1 MAAPDP
7 SSVRLTGPWTHRDVF
22 ANGISLHVA
31 EAGGDGPLV
40 VLLHGFAENWW
51 VWHHQLVD
59 LADAGYRVV
68 AVDLRGYGDSDKPP
82 RGYDGWTLAGD
93 IAGLVRAL
101 GERSAHLVGHAWGG
115 FLAWTAATLHP
126 RVAASVTVLGAGHP
140 LAFRAAIRH
149 GWYRRSL
156 RPQFTAAAHLF
167 RFQPPITPERTLV
180 ADRAA
185 EVERYLRAWSAAE
198 WTSTDEF
205 TEVSG
210 RLREAMLIPGVA
222 HSALEYYRWAFRS
235 QFRGDGRRF
244 KAAVDAVC
252 PAPVF
257 QLHGGEDRCIVPA
270 TARASTRWARERS
283 WLHVLP
289 GVGHYPHLEAPAQTG
304 KLLQSWLTHLAS
316 E

>member
-1 MAAPDP
+1 MAPPDP
-7 SSVRLTGPWTHRDVF
+7 SSIRFAGPWTHRDVF

-31 EAGGDGPLV
+31 ESPGDGPLV
-40 VLLHGFAENWW
+40 VLLHGFAGCWW
-51 VWHHQLVD
+51 VWRHQLVD
-59 LADAGYRVV
+59 LAGAGYRVV

-101 GERSAHLVGHAWGG
+101 GEREAHLVGHAWGG

-126 RVAASVTVLGAGHP
+126 RVVSSLTVLGAGHP
-140 LAFRAAIRH
+140 LAYRRAIRS
-149 GWYRRSL
+149 GWYRPAL
-156 RPQFTAAAHLF
+156 RPQFKAASHVF
-167 RFQPPITPERTLV
+167 RFQQPLRPEHALI

-185 EVERYLRAWSAAE
+185 LVEQLLREWSGRAWSQTDDCAE
-198 WTSTDEF
+198 TAQ
-205 TEVSG
+205 

-244 KAAVDAVC
+244 AAAVDAVS
-252 PAPVF
+252 PVPVF
-257 QLHGGEDRCIVPA
+257 QLHGSEDTCILA
-270 TARASTRWARERS
+270 STARASTRWTRPHS

-289 GVGHYPHLEAPAQTG
+289 GVGHYPHLEAPAQTS
-304 KLLQSWLTHLAS
+304 KLLQEWLAS
-316 E
+316 ARA